1 MVKIIKI
8 SLILRDRKN
17 LQRFAVA
24 IFAQLRLWDKA
35 LRKQTTVKWKD
46 RNAALSLE
54 TWSSRIRQILESGL
68 LLSQHHWLVGNAKLK
83 LDYILDEDNAPG

>member
-24 IFAQLRLWDKA
+24 IFAQLRRLWDKA

-54 TWSSRIRQILESGL
+54 T
-68 LLSQHHWLVGNAKLK
+68 
-83 LDYILDEDNAPG
+83 

>member
-1 MVKIIKI
+1 MRDQSRFNETIKLYFHHYLHNEHATVKIIKI
-8 SLILRDRKN
+8 SLISRDRKN

-24 IFAQLRLWDKA
+24 IFAQLRRLRDKA

-54 TWSSRIRQILESGL
+54 T
-68 LLSQHHWLVGNAKLK
+68 
-83 LDYILDEDNAPG
+83 